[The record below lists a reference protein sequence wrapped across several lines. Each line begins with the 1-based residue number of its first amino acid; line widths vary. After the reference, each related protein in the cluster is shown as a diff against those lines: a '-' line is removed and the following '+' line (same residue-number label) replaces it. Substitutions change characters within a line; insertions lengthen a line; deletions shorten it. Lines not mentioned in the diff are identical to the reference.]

1 MNKSFINNPF
11 RPRLGAPLRTAY
23 DQSVEAYARLISECE
38 HDPKSKAYKVFNAVF
53 YSAIVRKELA
63 NEKLRNALSLIAEN
77 KTLCR
82 HEVKQKVRLILKEI
96 AQWDIDMAR
105 CINRPDDAEGERKL
119 DYYDHLNDYAAGCLE
134 RLYLPFY
141 YSVLQLL
148 TRYDCP
154 YRKEAAA
161 LEVACALQEFMH
173 KQLSQEIGANYRQS
187 PLLTRLGVMFD
198 NRMMILAES
207 LRAIIS
213 RKAVKGSTAGG
224 DIDLNAD
231 VHVEQA
237 ANNLFA
243 ALSSANTINNLVDGA
258 FAPRMEKEGE

>member
-1 MNKSFINNPF
+1 M
-11 RPRLGAPLRTAY
+11 
-23 DQSVEAYARLISECE
+23 
-38 HDPKSKAYKVFNAVF
+38 
-53 YSAIVRKELA
+53 RKELA

-77 KTLCR
+77 KSLYR

-105 CINRPDDAEGERKL
+105 CINRPGDAEGERKL

-134 RLYLPFY
+134 RLYLPY

-148 TRYDCP
+148 TRYECP
-154 YRKEAAA
+154 YHKEATA
-161 LEVACALQEFMH
+161 LKVAYALQEFMH

-198 NRMMILAES
+198 NRMMMLAEN
-207 LRAIIS
+207 LRSIIS

-237 ANNLFA
+237 TNNLFV
-243 ALSSANTINNLVDGA
+243 ALSNANTINNLVDGA
-258 FAPRMEKEGE
+258 FAPRMEKREEE